1 MERRNSTIIVR
12 PRGRLSLVEGQEL
25 LGALF
30 GEVTRLPRDVIVD
43 LSGVTDMSS
52 WGFALVCGLAK
63 KLAQMDRT
71 LRIAG
76 PTPFV
81 KKYLEIFTGMKQP
94 MEFHASADEAQ
105 AAADRAE
112 EVRSRERTRRP
123 SDCIER

>member
-1 MERRNSTIIVR
+1 MERSNSTIIVR

-25 LGALF
+25 LSALF
-30 GEVTRLPRDVIVD
+30 DEVERLPRDVIVD

-52 WGFALVCGLAK
+52 WGFALVCGLAR

-81 KKYLEIFTGMKQP
+81 KKYLELFTGMKQP
-94 MEFHASADEAQ
+94 MEFHASAEEAR
-105 AAADRAE
+105 AAAESADELRANERSCLPGDR
-112 EVRSRERTRRP
+112 
-123 SDCIER
+123 IEL